1 MGHRSVGLKRPK
13 GSIPW
18 WTAPPKKKK
27 RMKPEI
33 EDQLR
38 DLAKDIP
45 QEEWDEF
52 EKAIN
57 RSQGA
62 KWHIGDRVKDKHRNI
77 GVVAIVW
84 DYGDIWTTEN
94 DAADLVLIEE

>member
-1 MGHRSVGLKRPK
+1 MGLERPK

-18 WTAPPKKKK
+18 WTAPPKKEE

-33 EDQLR
+33 EDGLR

-57 RSQGA
+57 RSRGA
-62 KWHIGDRVKDKHRNI
+62 KWHIGDRVQDKHGCVGTI
-77 GVVAIVW
+77 GIMWV
-84 DYGDIWTTEN
+84 DGDFCSIEN
-94 DAADLVLIEE
+94 DAAHCDPRLIEEEL